1 MTFSLAL
8 HIMFAGNEG
17 VLLLNFLEVKNVF
30 FWAKMLM
37 VLWYLLIT
45 EKILFWSFRE
55 WKIRSFFEP
64 KRWWK
69 DNGYWLIKVLVL
81 NFSVLGKYGLLLS
94 QEVDGKII
102 FTGYREFLVLNFS
115 VMGNTVFFSAKT
127 LMERLYIYLVVLKF
141 PWFSG
146 TWEIW
151 FFVQCFS
158 SSEKTPLFIALVKL
172 ADIKYE
178 EKVFIVFCN
187 FCWNMTL
194 LCSFWSI

>member
-1 MTFSLAL
+1 MIFTDYWKDLVLIFSG
-8 HIMFAGNEG
+8 MGNT
-17 VLLLNFLEVKNVF
+17 V
-30 FWAKMLM
+30 
-37 VLWYLLIT
+37 
-45 EKILFWSFRE
+45 
-55 WKIRSFFEP
+55 FFEP

-158 SSEKTPLFIALVKL
+158 SSEKTSLFTALVKL